1 MRETIGFIGA
11 GNMGK
16 AMIEGICQNH
26 VFNTVWVCDHHQENL
41 DVLHEKY
48 GVETSLDEKKVAKNS
63 DVLVLS
69 VKPKHYSKVIEKIKD
84 SVKSDVI
91 IVDIAAGVTILDVK
105 TYFGKDIKVIKAMPN
120 TPALVLSAMSAI
132 SFDDLVTEEDKVCV
146 QSIFNSFGK
155 CEVVEET
162 MMDAVTS
169 VSGSSPAYVFMFI
182 EAMAD
187 AAVAQGLPRTQAYT
201 FAAQAVLGSA
211 KMVLETGMHP
221 GTLKDMVCS
230 PGGTTIDAVCELE
243 RMGFRASVESAMRVC
258 GEKSK
263 KMTEGNLMSTWKKIA
278 LWKKILIGVV
288 IGLIIGFV
296 SPAAAEFISP
306 LGDIF
311 LRMLKMLIVP
321 LVFFS
326 ITSGICKMG
335 DVKQLRTV
343 GVRYVLWIVVSAVI
357 AATCGVI
364 AGLIVQPGKGTTE
377 FLAAAEAAEAQSYS
391 FIDNVI
397 GWFPTNIVESMAN
410 ANMLQIIMFC
420 MFLGVAL
427 LALGDKAKT
436 VIKFIDEGSEVMLKI
451 TEYVIAFSPF
461 GIMSLIA
468 TMVSTISGAMMKEVI
483 VFLIT
488 DNVVCLVILV
498 LVYPLITKLVAKL
511 PGYGFMRKIAPA
523 ILVAASTSSSAATL
537 PVSIKISEEDL
548 GIPENIYGFTL
559 PLGNTTGM
567 TGFAVFVGL
576 CCVFASN
583 LYGFP
588 ITVSSIIQFVFFGLI
603 LSIGAAGVKGAGVVM
618 SGVLLEAL
626 GMPLTLIPILAAIWP
641 VIDPAHTTLNNVGD
655 LVGTAVVAR
664 SLDRM
669 DMDVYNKK

>member
-1 MRETIGFIGA
+1 M
-11 GNMGK
+11 K
-16 AMIEGICQNH
+16 
-26 VFNTVWVCDHHQENL
+26 
-41 DVLHEKY
+41 
-48 GVETSLDEKKVAKNS
+48 
-63 DVLVLS
+63 
-69 VKPKHYSKVIEKIKD
+69 
-84 SVKSDVI
+84 
-91 IVDIAAGVTILDVK
+91 
-105 TYFGKDIKVIKAMPN
+105 
-120 TPALVLSAMSAI
+120 
-132 SFDDLVTEEDKVCV
+132 
-146 QSIFNSFGK
+146 
-155 CEVVEET
+155 
-162 MMDAVTS
+162 
-169 VSGSSPAYVFMFI
+169 
-182 EAMAD
+182 
-187 AAVAQGLPRTQAYT
+187 
-201 FAAQAVLGSA
+201 
-211 KMVLETGMHP
+211 
-221 GTLKDMVCS
+221 
-230 PGGTTIDAVCELE
+230 
-243 RMGFRASVESAMRVC
+243 
-258 GEKSK
+258 
-263 KMTEGNLMSTWKKIA
+263 TWKKIA
-278 LWKKILIGVV
+278 LWKKILVGVI

-296 SPAAAEFISP
+296 SPAAADFISP

-335 DVKQLRTV
+335 DIKQLRTV
-343 GVRYVLWIVVSAVI
+343 GIRYVLWIIVSAII
-357 AATCGVI
+357 AAICGVV

-391 FIDNVI
+391 FIDNVV
-397 GWFPTNIVESMAN
+397 GWFPTNVVESMFN
-410 ANMLQIIMFC
+410 ANMLQIIVFC
-420 MFLGVAL
+420 LFLGVAL
-427 LALGDKAKT
+427 LALGEKAKS
-436 VIKFIDEGSEVMLKI
+436 VIKFIDESSEVMLKI
-451 TEYVIAFSPF
+451 TEYVIAFSPL

-468 TMVSTISGAMMKEVI
+468 TMVSTISGAMMKEV
-483 VFLIT
+483 VTFLIT
-488 DNVVCLVILV
+488 DNVVCLFILV
-498 LVYPLITKLVAKL
+498 VVYPLITRLAARL
-511 PGYGFMRKIAPA
+511 SGYGFLRKIAPA
-523 ILVAASTSSSAATL
+523 ILVALSTSSSAATL

-588 ITVSSIIQFVFFGLI
+588 ITFSSVLQFVFFGLI

-669 DMDVYNKK
+669 DMDVYNNTAKK

>member
-1 MRETIGFIGA
+1 M
-11 GNMGK
+11 K
-16 AMIEGICQNH
+16 
-26 VFNTVWVCDHHQENL
+26 
-41 DVLHEKY
+41 
-48 GVETSLDEKKVAKNS
+48 
-63 DVLVLS
+63 
-69 VKPKHYSKVIEKIKD
+69 
-84 SVKSDVI
+84 
-91 IVDIAAGVTILDVK
+91 
-105 TYFGKDIKVIKAMPN
+105 
-120 TPALVLSAMSAI
+120 
-132 SFDDLVTEEDKVCV
+132 
-146 QSIFNSFGK
+146 
-155 CEVVEET
+155 
-162 MMDAVTS
+162 
-169 VSGSSPAYVFMFI
+169 
-182 EAMAD
+182 
-187 AAVAQGLPRTQAYT
+187 
-201 FAAQAVLGSA
+201 
-211 KMVLETGMHP
+211 
-221 GTLKDMVCS
+221 
-230 PGGTTIDAVCELE
+230 
-243 RMGFRASVESAMRVC
+243 
-258 GEKSK
+258 
-263 KMTEGNLMSTWKKIA
+263 TWKKIA
-278 LWKKILIGVV
+278 LWKKILVGVI

-296 SPAAAEFISP
+296 SPAAADFISP

-335 DVKQLRTV
+335 DIKQLRTV
-343 GVRYVLWIVVSAVI
+343 GIRYVLWIIVSAII
-357 AATCGVI
+357 AAICGVV

-391 FIDNVI
+391 FIDNVV
-397 GWFPTNIVESMAN
+397 GWFPTNVVESMFN
-410 ANMLQIIMFC
+410 ANMLQIIVFC
-420 MFLGVAL
+420 LFLGVAL
-427 LALGDKAKT
+427 LALGEKAKS
-436 VIKFIDEGSEVMLKI
+436 VIKFIDESSEVMLKI
-451 TEYVIAFSPF
+451 TEYVIAFSPL

-468 TMVSTISGAMMKEVI
+468 TMVSTISGAMMKEV
-483 VFLIT
+483 VTFLIT

-498 LVYPLITKLVAKL
+498 LVYPLITRLAARL
-511 PGYGFMRKIAPA
+511 PGYGFLRKIAPA
-523 ILVAASTSSSAATL
+523 ILVALSTSSSAATL

-588 ITVSSIIQFVFFGLI
+588 ITFSSVLQFVFFGLI

-669 DMDVYNKK
+669 DMDVYNNTAKK